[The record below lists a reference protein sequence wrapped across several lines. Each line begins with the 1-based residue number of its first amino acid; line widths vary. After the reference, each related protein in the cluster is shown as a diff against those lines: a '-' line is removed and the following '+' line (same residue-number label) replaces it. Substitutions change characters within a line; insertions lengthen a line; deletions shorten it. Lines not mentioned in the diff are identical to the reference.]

1 MARELGR
8 VTPQPNTGLERL
20 YHETGWTLR
29 QFAREINRLGTER
42 GTPLRYREPS
52 VHQWLSG
59 HLPKKSVRP
68 LILEAL
74 ARKLL
79 RPVTH
84 TEAGFPSLPKEP
96 DSPPT
101 TVEGLIDLG
110 SQDMDPSRRSVLGAG
125 LFSVALTVPG
135 WQDVVGR
142 MEAFKKNPKVR
153 IGQSEVQAVRAMT
166 ERLSDLDDDFG
177 GRYARPM
184 AAAFLVNTVTPYLN
198 ADTSSETQ
206 ESMLSAAAFLCYL
219 TGWMAVDEG
228 AHGRA
233 QQYYVKALELAGAS
247 GDHNTYCHVLRGMSV
262 QAANLGH
269 GTPAA
274 RLANAAA
281 EAAPDS
287 TPRMRAFMA
296 GQQAHA
302 YALAGEKT
310 NALISLREA
319 ERAVNQAES
328 QLGTFGGFSSATL
341 AYSTAEVRY
350 SLGDVKGSVESLHDH
365 FRLRDSTDMQ
375 RSKLIFSS
383 LLAERQLEIGHVE
396 AACSTW
402 STVLDE
408 YPAIH
413 SGRIDGQVRKIP
425 SLLSPYRRNSLARHT
440 VERAMSLS
448 GK

>member
-1 MARELGR
+1 MARELRR
-8 VTPQPNTGLERL
+8 VTPQPNSGLERL
-20 YHETGWTLR
+20 YHESRWTLR
-29 QFAREINRLGTER
+29 QFAQEINRLGTER

-52 VHQWLSG
+52 VHQWLKG
-59 HLPKKSVRP
+59 HLPKETVRP

-74 ARKLL
+74 ARRLL

-84 TEAGFPSLPKEP
+84 AEAGFP
-96 DSPPT
+96 PPEGASSHPP
-101 TVEGLIDLG
+101 TVEGLVDLG
-110 SQDMDPSRRSVLGAG
+110 RQDMDPSRRSVLGAG

-135 WQDVVGR
+135 WPDVVGR
-142 MEAFKKNPKVR
+142 MEALEKNPKLR
-153 IGQSEVQAVRAMT
+153 IGQSEVSAVRAMT

-198 ADTSSETQ
+198 ADASSETRN
-206 ESMLSAAAFLCYL
+206 SMLSAAAFLCYL

-233 QQYYVKALELAGAS
+233 QQYYVKALELAGAG

-281 EAAPDS
+281 EAAPES

-302 YALAGEKT
+302 YALAGEKK
-310 NALISLREA
+310 NALTSLREA

-341 AYSTAEVRY
+341 AYSTAEVRHA
-350 SLGDVKGSVESLHDH
+350 LGDAKGSVESLHDH

-383 LLAERQLEIGHVE
+383 LLAERQLQIGHLE

-402 STVLDE
+402 VSVLDE

-413 SGRIDGQVRKIP
+413 SGRIDGKVGKIP
-425 SLLSPYRRNSLARHT
+425 SLLSPYRGNSIARQT
-440 VERAMSLS
+440 AERAMSLTR
-448 GK
+448 K

>member
-1 MARELGR
+1 MTTRH
-8 VTPQPNTGLERL
+8 PNAGLERL
-20 YHETGWTLR
+20 HRETGWTLR
-29 QFAREINRLGTER
+29 QLAQEINRLGTER
-42 GTPLRYREPS
+42 GTPVAYQKPS
-52 VHQWLSG
+52 VHQWLNG
-59 HLPKKSVRP
+59 QLPKESVRP
-68 LILEAL
+68 LIIEAFS
-74 ARKLL
+74 RKLL
-79 RPVTH
+79 RPVTYG
-84 TEAGFPSLPKEP
+84 EAGFPEP
-96 DSPPT
+96 AEESKNPPA
-101 TVEGLIDLG
+101 TVEGLMELG
-110 SQDMDPSRRSVLGAG
+110 RQDMDPSRRSVLGAG

-142 MEAFKKNPKVR
+142 MEAIKQNPKLR
-153 IGQSEVQAVRAMT
+153 IGQAEVRAVLAMT

-184 AAAFLVNTVTPYLN
+184 AAAFLVNTVSPYLK
-198 ADTSSETQ
+198 AESSSETRN
-206 ESMLSAAAFLCYL
+206 SMLSAAAFLCYL

-233 QQYYVKALELAGAS
+233 QQYYVRALELAGAS

-269 GTPAA
+269 GAPAV

-281 EAAPDS
+281 EAAPES

-302 YALAGEKT
+302 YALAGERT
-310 NALISLREA
+310 NARTALREA

-350 SLGDVKGSVESLHDH
+350 ALGDTLGSIQSLQDH

-383 LLAERQLEIGHVE
+383 LLAERQLQVGHLEE
-396 AACSTW
+396 ACATW
-402 STVLDE
+402 NSVLDE

-413 SGRIDGQVRKIP
+413 SGRIDEQMAKIA
-425 SLLSPYRRNSLARHT
+425 SLLSSYQRNPIARQT
-440 VERAMSLS
+440 SERSRELCL
-448 GK
+448 K

>member
-1 MARELGR
+1 MELGR
-8 VTPQPNTGLERL
+8 
-20 YHETGWTLR
+20 
-29 QFAREINRLGTER
+29 
-42 GTPLRYREPS
+42 
-52 VHQWLSG
+52 
-59 HLPKKSVRP
+59 
-68 LILEAL
+68 
-74 ARKLL
+74 
-79 RPVTH
+79 
-84 TEAGFPSLPKEP
+84 
-96 DSPPT
+96 
-101 TVEGLIDLG
+101 
-110 SQDMDPSRRSVLGAG
+110 QDMDPSRRSVLGAG

-142 MEAFKKNPKVR
+142 MEAIKQNPKLR
-153 IGQSEVQAVRAMT
+153 IGQAEVRAVLAMT

-184 AAAFLVNTVTPYLN
+184 AAAFLVNTVSPYLK
-198 ADTSSETQ
+198 AESSSETRN
-206 ESMLSAAAFLCYL
+206 SMLSAAAFLCYL

-233 QQYYVKALELAGAS
+233 QQYYVRALELAGAS

-269 GTPAA
+269 GAPAV

-281 EAAPDS
+281 EAAPES

-302 YALAGEKT
+302 YALAGERT
-310 NALISLREA
+310 NARTALREA

-350 SLGDVKGSVESLHDH
+350 ALGDTLGSIQSLQDH

-383 LLAERQLEIGHVE
+383 LLAERQLQVGHLEE
-396 AACSTW
+396 ACATW
-402 STVLDE
+402 NSVLDE

-413 SGRIDGQVRKIP
+413 SGRIDEQMAKIA
-425 SLLSPYRRNSLARHT
+425 SLLSSYQRNPIARQT
-440 VERAMSLS
+440 SERSRELCL
-448 GK
+448 K

>member
-1 MARELGR
+1 MARELRR
-8 VTPQPNTGLERL
+8 VTPQPNGGLERL
-20 YHETGWTLR
+20 YHESRWTLR
-29 QFAREINRLGTER
+29 QFAQEVNRLGTER
-42 GTPLRYREPS
+42 GTPLKYREPS
-52 VHQWLSG
+52 VHQWLKG
-59 HLPKKSVRP
+59 HLPKEAVRP

-74 ARKLL
+74 ARRLI
-79 RPVTH
+79 RPITH
-84 TEAGFPSLPKEP
+84 ADAGFPAPPKESN
-96 DSPPT
+96 SPPT
-101 TVEGLIDLG
+101 TVEGLVDLG
-110 SQDMDPSRRSVLGAG
+110 RQDMDPSRRSVLGAG
-125 LFSVALTVPG
+125 LFSVALSVPG
-135 WQDVVGR
+135 WPDVVGR
-142 MEAFKKNPKVR
+142 MEALGKNPKLR
-153 IGQSEVQAVRAMT
+153 IGQPEVSAVRAMT

-198 ADTSSETQ
+198 ADASSETRK
-206 ESMLSAAAFLCYL
+206 SMLSAAAFLCYL

-233 QQYYVKALELAGAS
+233 QQYYVKALELAGAG

-269 GTPAA
+269 GAPAA

-281 EAAPDS
+281 EASPES

-302 YALAGEKT
+302 YALAGEKK
-310 NALISLREA
+310 NALTSLRAA

-341 AYSTAEVRY
+341 AYSTAEVRHI
-350 SLGDVKGSVESLHDH
+350 LGDTKGSIESLHDH

-375 RSKLIFSS
+375 RSKLTFSS
-383 LLAERQLEIGHVE
+383 LLAERQLEIGHLE

-402 STVLDE
+402 TSVLDD

-413 SGRIDGQVRKIP
+413 SGRIDGQVKKIP
-425 SLLSPYRRNSLARHT
+425 SLLSPYRQNSLARQT
-440 VERAMSLS
+440 VERAMSLTR
-448 GK
+448 K

>member
-1 MARELGR
+1 MTTR
-8 VTPQPNTGLERL
+8 QPNAGLERL
-20 YHETGWTLR
+20 FRESGWTMR
-29 QFAREINRLGTER
+29 QLAQAVNRIGTEH
-42 GTPLRYREPS
+42 GTPLKYQQPS

-59 HLPKKSVRP
+59 HLPKESVRP
-68 LILEAL
+68 LVLEAF
-74 ARKLL
+74 ARRLL

-84 TEAGFPSLPKEP
+84 SEAGFPLPPEE
-96 DSPPT
+96 SNSRPT

-110 SQDMDPSRRSVLGAG
+110 RQDMDPSRRSVLGAG

-142 MEAFKKNPKVR
+142 MEAVKKNPRLR

-184 AAAFLVNTVTPYLN
+184 AAAFLVNTVTPYLK
-198 ADTSSETQ
+198 ADTSSETRK
-206 ESMLSAAAFLCYL
+206 SMLSAASFLCYL

-233 QQYYVKALELAGAS
+233 QQYYVKALELAGAG

-269 GTPAA
+269 GTSAV

-281 EAAPDS
+281 ETAPES
-287 TPRMRAFMA
+287 SSRMRAFMA
-296 GQQAHA
+296 GQQAHS
-302 YALAGEKT
+302 YALAGEKK
-310 NALISLREA
+310 NALNSLREA

-341 AYSTAEVRY
+341 AYSTAEVRHA
-350 SLGDVKGSVESLHDH
+350 LGDTKGSIESLQDH

-383 LLAERQLEIGHVE
+383 LLAERQLEIGHLE
-396 AACSTW
+396 AACVTW
-402 STVLDE
+402 NGVLDE

-413 SGRIDGQVRKIP
+413 SGRIDGQV
-425 SLLSPYRRNSLARHT
+425 ARI
-440 VERAMSLS
+440 ASSLS
-448 GK
+448 TYQANSIARQTSERSRELCTK

>member
-1 MARELGR
+1 MTTR
-8 VTPQPNTGLERL
+8 QPNTGLERL
-20 YHETGWTLR
+20 FRESGWTMR
-29 QFAREINRLGTER
+29 QLAQAVNRIGTEH
-42 GTPLRYREPS
+42 GTPLKYQQPS

-59 HLPKKSVRP
+59 QLPKESVRP
-68 LILEAL
+68 LILEAF
-74 ARKLL
+74 ARRLL
-79 RPVTH
+79 RPITH
-84 TEAGFPSLPKEP
+84 TEAGFPAPPAESN
-96 DSPPT
+96 SRPT

-110 SQDMDPSRRSVLGAG
+110 RQDMDPSRRSVLGVG

-142 MEAFKKNPKVR
+142 MEAFKENPKLR
-153 IGQSEVQAVRAMT
+153 IGSAEVQAVSAMT

-184 AAAFLVNTVTPYLN
+184 AAAFLVNTVSPYLK
-198 ADTSSETQ
+198 ADSSAETRK
-206 ESMLSAAAFLCYL
+206 SMLSAAAFLCYL

-233 QQYYVKALELAGAS
+233 QQYYVRALELAGAS
-247 GDHNTYCHVLRGMSV
+247 GDHKTYCHVLRGMSV

-269 GTPAA
+269 GTPAV

-281 EAAPDS
+281 EAAPES

-296 GQQAHA
+296 GQQAHS
-302 YALAGEKT
+302 YALAGEKE
-310 NALISLREA
+310 NALTALREA

-350 SLGDVKGSVESLHDH
+350 ALGDTSGSIQSLHDH

-383 LLAERQLEIGHVE
+383 LLAERQLEFGHLEE
-396 AACSTW
+396 ACTTW
-402 STVLDE
+402 NAVLEE
-408 YPAIH
+408 YPKIH
-413 SGRIDGQVRKIP
+413 SGRVDEQVSKIS
-425 SLLSPYRRNSLARHT
+425 SLLSSYQRNPVARQT
-440 VERAMSLS
+440 SERSRELI
-448 GK
+448 

>member
-1 MARELGR
+1 MTTR
-8 VTPQPNTGLERL
+8 QPNASLERL
-20 YHETGWTLR
+20 FRESGWTMR
-29 QFAREINRLGTER
+29 QCAQAVNRIGTER
-42 GTPLRYREPS
+42 GTPLKYQQPS

-59 HLPKKSVRP
+59 HLPKESVRP
-68 LILEAL
+68 LILEAF
-74 ARKLL
+74 ARRLL

-84 TEAGFPSLPKEP
+84 TEAGFPS
-96 DSPPT
+96 PPANGNSHPT
-101 TVEGLIDLG
+101 AVEGLIDLG
-110 SQDMDPSRRSVLGAG
+110 TQDMDPSRRSVLGVG
-125 LFSVALTVPG
+125 LFSVALAVPG

-142 MEAFKKNPKVR
+142 MEAFARNPKVR
-153 IGQSEVQAVRAMT
+153 IGSSEVKAVRAMT

-184 AAAFLVNTVTPYLN
+184 AAAFLVNTVTPYLS
-198 ADTSSETQ
+198 ADGSSETRK
-206 ESMLSAAAFLCYL
+206 SMLSAAAFLCYL

-233 QQYYVKALELAGAS
+233 QQYYLKALELAGAG

-274 RLANAAA
+274 RLANVAA
-281 EAAPDS
+281 ESAPES

-302 YALAGEKT
+302 YALAGEKA
-310 NALISLREA
+310 NALASLREA
-319 ERAVNQAES
+319 ERAVDQAES
-328 QLGTFGGFSSATL
+328 QVGTFGGFSSATL

-350 SLGDVKGSVESLHDH
+350 ALGDAKGSVESLHDH

-375 RSKLIFSS
+375 RSKLIFAS

-396 AACSTW
+396 AACFTW
-402 STVLDE
+402 GAVLDQ
-408 YPAIH
+408 YPVMH
-413 SGRIDGQVRKIP
+413 SGRIDDKVKKIS
-425 SLLSPYRRNSLARHT
+425 SLLSPYLRNPLVWQTS
-440 VERAMSLS
+440 ERAVALC

>member
-1 MARELGR
+1 MTTR
-8 VTPQPNTGLERL
+8 QPNTALERL
-20 YHETGWTLR
+20 FRESGWTMR
-29 QFAREINRLGTER
+29 QLAQAVNRVGTEH
-42 GTPLRYREPS
+42 GTPLRYQQPS

-59 HLPKKSVRP
+59 HLPKESVRP
-68 LILEAL
+68 LVLEAF

-79 RPVTH
+79 RPVTY
-84 TEAGFPSLPKEP
+84 TEAGFPA
-96 DSPPT
+96 PPGESNRRPA

-142 MEAFKKNPKVR
+142 MEAIKKNPRLR
-153 IGQSEVQAVRAMT
+153 IGQPEVQAVKAMT

-184 AAAFLVNTVTPYLN
+184 AAAFLVNTVTPYLK

-206 ESMLSAAAFLCYL
+206 KSMLSAAAFLCYL

-233 QQYYVKALELAGAS
+233 QQYYVKALELAGAG
-247 GDHNTYCHVLRGMSV
+247 GDHTTYCHVLRGMSV

-269 GTPAA
+269 GVPAA
-274 RLANAAA
+274 RLATAAA
-281 EAAPDS
+281 EAAPES

-302 YALAGEKT
+302 HALAGEKA
-310 NALISLREA
+310 NALTSLREA

-341 AYSTAEVRY
+341 AYSTAEVRHA
-350 SLGDVKGSVESLHDH
+350 LGDVKGSVESLHDH
-365 FRLRDSTDMQ
+365 FRLRDSSDMQ

-383 LLAERQLEIGHVE
+383 LLAERQLEIGHLE
-396 AACSTW
+396 AACATW
-402 STVLDE
+402 GAVLDE

-413 SGRIDGQVRKIP
+413 SGRIDGQIGAIP
-425 SLLSPYRRNSLARHT
+425 SLLSPYQGNSLARRT
-440 VERAMSLS
+440 SERAIALG